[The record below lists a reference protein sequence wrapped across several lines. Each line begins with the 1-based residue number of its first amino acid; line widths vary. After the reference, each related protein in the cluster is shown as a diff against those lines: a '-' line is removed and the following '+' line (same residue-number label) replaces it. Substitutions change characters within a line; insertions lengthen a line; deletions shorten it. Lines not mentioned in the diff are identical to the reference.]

1 MRTRHVTWLLFAALM
16 LAAGL
21 GIGFKWIGKSS
32 RSDRPDPISTFPTP
46 FSSQETGQTVVEST
60 ASMLHRERVVVLA
73 PEPIPA
79 ELLALLKSLKP
90 RETPPKEALR
100 IPQGD
105 QLRLTVKLAD
115 TLRARIAPNGGL
127 IVRSNSLSAAEGF
140 QKLAGQRQ
148 LGFRRAQ
155 SVSDEQLEDLE
166 LRAARNSGQAQPDL
180 AGTVEVLAEN
190 LSREGWIDLASALHA
205 LPEIEY
211 AELESLDRP
220 TPPPAVDIAPVTPLL
235 VGNQTY
241 RGASIGVNVDHVW
254 NTYGIRGA
262 AGLRLTDC
270 EYHYNPNHEDL
281 SGLVSTQPNV
291 VSTYTGFG
299 DEHATA
305 VLGILASGNN
315 GYGTTGS
322 VPECNTW
329 FYPEYSNLTTG
340 FQGRTA
346 CVTAAIA
353 NSSAGDIVV
362 LEMQT
367 SGPPSGT
374 GGYVPAEYE
383 LGVWNAVKTGSDA
396 GVIVIAA
403 AGNGNMNMGDN
414 ALFASYHARGNSGA
428 IIVGAA
434 SSART
439 KSSFSTYG
447 PRVNLQGWG
456 GGVFTTG
463 YGTYAT
469 YGGDP
474 NQEYTSGFSGTS
486 SATPIVAS
494 AAALLQ
500 SVAIRICQTRL
511 TPAEMRQILVNT
523 GLPQTGSN
531 AATEPIGPRPELQA
545 AVQALFTAHPPS
557 FGTLESWSL
566 YHFGSTDPGLSAD
579 PDQDGAVSLLEYV
592 MGTNPKGNDP
602 GDRDHFPS
610 VSVEHVSPGIS
621 NLVIEF
627 HQPAARTGAAWKLQQ
642 STGLDTGSWSDLTSG
657 VNGVLITR
665 TGDWIRATLPAD
677 GAARFVR
684 LKVTAN

>member
-1 MRTRHVTWLLFAALM
+1 MRLRHRFRVLIVALM
-16 LAAGL
+16 LAVGF
-21 GIGFKWIGKSS
+21 GIGFRWVGKSS
-32 RSDRPDPISTFPTP
+32 GPDHTDPV
-46 FSSQETGQTVVEST
+46 SSSPAPSPSHAREERVAETRESKP
-60 ASMLHRERVVVLA
+60 HQERVVVLP
-73 PEPIPA
+73 PEPIAA
-79 ELLALLKSLKP
+79 ERLALLKSLKP
-90 RETPPKEALR
+90 RETPPKEALH

-115 TLRARIAPNGGL
+115 TLRARVSPQGGL
-127 IVRSNSLSAAEGF
+127 VVRSNSISSTEGF
-140 QKLAGQRQ
+140 QKLAAQRQ
-148 LGFRRAQ
+148 LSFRRAQ
-155 SVSDEQLEDLE
+155 TVSDEQLEDLE

-180 AGTVEVLAEN
+180 AGTVEIRAEN

-220 TPPPAVDIAPVTPLL
+220 PPPPAVDIAPVTPSL

-262 AGLRLTDC
+262 TGLRISDC
-270 EYHYNPNHEDL
+270 EYHFNPNHEDL
-281 SGLVSTQPNV
+281 SGLVSIQPNV

-299 DEHATA
+299 DDHATA
-305 VLGILASGNN
+305 VLGILASGDN
-315 GYGTTGS
+315 GYGTSGS
-322 VPECNTW
+322 VPECSTW
-329 FYPEYSNLTTG
+329 FYPEFSNLTTG
-340 FQGRTA
+340 FQGRAA

-353 NSSAGDIVV
+353 NSSAGDIVI

-367 SGPPSGT
+367 DGPSSSSAD
-374 GGYVPAEYE
+374 YVPAEFE

-403 AGNGNMNMGDN
+403 AGNGNMNMGDTS
-414 ALFASYHARGNSGA
+414 LFSSYLARGDSGA

-434 SSART
+434 SSARS

-456 GGVFTTG
+456 EGVFTTG
-463 YGTYAT
+463 YGFYAT
-469 YGGDP
+469 YGGDS
-474 NQEYTSGFSGTS
+474 NQEYTSSFNGTS

-511 TPAEMRQILVNT
+511 SPAEMRQILVST

-531 AATEPIGPRPELQA
+531 AATAPIGPRPELGA

-557 FGTLESWSL
+557 FGTIESWSL
-566 YHFGSTDPGLSAD
+566 YHFGTSNPGLSAD
-579 PDQDGAVSLLEYV
+579 PDQDGAASLLEYV
-592 MGTNPKGNDP
+592 MGTNPKGMDP
-602 GDRDHFPS
+602 GDSDRFPS
-610 VSVEHVSPGIS
+610 VSMEHVSPGNS
-621 NLVIEF
+621 TLVIEF

-642 STGLDTGSWSDLTSG
+642 STSLVTGSWMDLTSG

-677 GAARFVR
+677 GTAKFVR
-684 LKVTAN
+684 LKATAN

>member
-1 MRTRHVTWLLFAALM
+1 MRHRHRYWVLFVALM
-16 LAAGL
+16 LAVGF
-21 GIGFKWIGKSS
+21 GIGFRWLGKSS
-32 RSDRPDPISTFPTP
+32 GSDRSDPISSFPAP
-46 FSSQETGQTVVEST
+46 SSTIAAEERVAETTGTKPQ
-60 ASMLHRERVVVLA
+60 HERVVVLA
-73 PEPIPA
+73 PEPIAA
-79 ELLALLKSLKP
+79 ERLALLKSLKP
-90 RETPPKEALR
+90 REKPPKEELR

-115 TLRARIAPNGGL
+115 TLRARVSPQGGL
-127 IVRSNSLSAAEGF
+127 IVRSGNPSSIEGF
-140 QKLAGQRQ
+140 QKLAAQRQ

-155 SVSDEQLEDLE
+155 TVSDEQLEDLE

-180 AGTVEVLAEN
+180 AGTVEIRAEN

-220 TPPPAVDIAPVTPLL
+220 PPPPAVDIAPVTPLL

-262 AGLRLTDC
+262 AGLRVTDC
-270 EYHYNPNHEDL
+270 EYHYNSNHEDL

-340 FQGRTA
+340 FQGRAA

-353 NSSAGDIVV
+353 NSSAGDIVI

-367 SGPPSGT
+367 SGPGT

-403 AGNGNMNMGDN
+403 AGNGSMNLGDN
-414 ALFASYHARGNSGA
+414 SLFASYHARGNSGA

-511 TPAEMRQILVNT
+511 TPAEMRQILVST

-566 YHFGSTDPGLSAD
+566 YHFGTSDPGLSAD
-579 PDQDGAVSLLEYV
+579 PDLDGAVSLLEYV
-592 MGTNPKGNDP
+592 MGTNPEGNNP
-602 GDRDHFPS
+602 GDSDHFPR
-610 VSVEHVSPGIS
+610 VSVEQVSPGIS

-642 STGLDTGSWSDLTSG
+642 STGLDAGSWSDLTSG

-684 LKVTAN
+684 HKVTSN